1 MSDLNPYEEGL
12 AVDLAKAQAR
22 IKELCV
28 LHREY
33 EKLLSERIEE
43 LSNCVAVLEA
53 DLRKMA
59 LDYLAAQGQ
68 AADAYEAQL
77 AAEAKAMKASNAALL
92 EKRRADEAQ
101 AKLSKSEALLA
112 KAVGQMQRVKDYRY
126 DPNIGIELN
135 RLEEALA
142 ELNYDERSEK
152 KGEDRG

>member
-1 MSDLNPYEEGL
+1 MSDD
-12 AVDLAKAQAR
+12 DLKKR
-22 IKELCV
+22 L
-28 LHREY
+28 REDCDLGDWICG
-33 EKLLSERIEE
+33 EAANRIEE
-43 LSNCVAVLEA
+43 LEA

-59 LDYLAAQGQ
+59 LDCLAAQGQ

-77 AAEAKAMKASNAALL
+77 AAE
-92 EKRRADEAQ
+92 

-142 ELNYDERSEK
+142 ELGKERSGVATVSEAESDE
-152 KGEDRG
+152 KGETDGR